1 MEAVAG
7 NGLCQLNK
15 EDVDVTVAYFAQ
27 HRTGLELLNEVGGGY
42 AQCNTGTL
50 NRAGVRRERCAKSKL
65 CAQHSFAS
73 NQVEF
78 QRFVARDLDDERYEA
93 GQWKIYMVNMH
104 FLFSQAF
111 AKLHRHR
118 FAVREE
124 LAPLRSRKRIEQ
136 PVSDCVSGTACHW
149 EHVVANPR
157 LAMVSVRSD
166 CLRESGMGV
175 PGGVGSFKRD
185 SGSANA
191 VLAHRDIFWRCP
203 AISLV
208 RA

>member
-93 GQWKIYMVNMH
+93 GQWKIYMVNQ
-104 FLFSQAF
+104 SQTNGYG
-111 AKLHRHR
+111 R
-118 FAVREE
+118 
-124 LAPLRSRKRIEQ
+124 
-136 PVSDCVSGTACHW
+136 
-149 EHVVANPR
+149 
-157 LAMVSVRSD
+157 
-166 CLRESGMGV
+166 
-175 PGGVGSFKRD
+175 
-185 SGSANA
+185 
-191 VLAHRDIFWRCP
+191 
-203 AISLV
+203 
-208 RA
+208 